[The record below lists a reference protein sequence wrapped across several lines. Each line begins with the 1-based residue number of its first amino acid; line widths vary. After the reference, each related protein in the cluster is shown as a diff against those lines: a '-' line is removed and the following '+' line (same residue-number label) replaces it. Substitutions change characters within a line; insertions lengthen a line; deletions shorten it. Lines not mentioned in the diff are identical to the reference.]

1 MPNPRAVVAWSVAGL
16 VIAAG
21 WSNPLT
27 RLLVT
32 LSALALVGLRHRRGV
47 RLRGLLFFLVA
58 AWAGTA
64 VLNLLL
70 SHLGSDAFLTL
81 PGWIPLAGG
90 PLTVEALAYGL
101 VAGLG
106 LVATVLTILPLS
118 VCLEPQD
125 LLVALPSPLHRTG
138 AALSASLNLVPGIAR
153 GYLAIQEA
161 QRMRGWRPSLRSL
174 PEVMVPAL
182 LTAMEDS
189 IQLAEAMEARGY
201 GGGPRTSYTSPA
213 WTWRDSTV
221 TLGALAA
228 VVLVL
233 AQPPPAWL
241 AYPALTLPALNLA
254 ALVACLLLFLP
265 VLLWRSP
272 ASAA

>member
-1 MPNPRAVVAWSVAGL
+1 MPNPRAVAAWSLAGL
-16 VIAAG
+16 VLAAG

-27 RLLVT
+27 RLLVA
-32 LSALALVGLRHRRGV
+32 LSGLAFVGLRHRRGV
-47 RLRGLLFFLVA
+47 RLRGVLFFLAA

-64 VLNLLL
+64 LLNVLL
-70 SHLGSDAFLTL
+70 SHLGNDVFLTL
-81 PGWIPLAGG
+81 PGWLPLAGG
-90 PLTVEALAYGL
+90 TLTLEALAYGL

-106 LVATVLTILPLS
+106 LVATVLTVLPLS

-125 LLVALPSPLHRTG
+125 LLVALPGPLHRTG

-161 QRMRGWRPSLRSL
+161 QRMRGWRPGLRSL
-174 PEVMVPAL
+174 PEVMIPAL

-201 GGGPRTSYTSPA
+201 GGGPRTSYASQP
-213 WTWRDSTV
+213 WTWRDSGV
-221 TLGALAA
+221 ALGALAA
-228 VVLVL
+228 VGLVL
-233 AQPPPAWL
+233 AQSPPTWL
-241 AYPALTLPALNLA
+241 AYPALTPPALNLA
-254 ALVACLLLFLP
+254 GLAACLLLLLP
-265 VLLWRSP
+265 VFLWRSP